1 MSIPDHPEQETSDSK
16 TEKHSQ
22 RRRVFSGGL
31 TTYHLKLLINILA
44 LILIS
49 VTIAL
54 LTDRFLTEKNIS
66 NVLRT
71 ISPVIIVGAAFTL
84 LMVSRM
90 LDLSVG
96 SVIALSGVVAA
107 LAAAFLP
114 LPLAFLV
121 GILSGTLV
129 GLLNAILAIPI
140 GINSVIA
147 TIGTLYIVRGSA
159 LLLTGGVAVYG
170 VPDEYT
176 FLGSGSFLGIPNPV
190 WILLIVVVIFYF
202 LERFTLVGRYSMAVG
217 SNPEA
222 SRFSGVPGRQIQALL
237 FVLTGTMAGL
247 AGVLLSS
254 RLRSG
259 QVNVGVGFEFD
270 VIVATVLGGTAL
282 AGGEGTVIGTVIG
295 ALIVGVL
302 KNGLNLLGVPAFWQ
316 TVAQGVVLVLAV
328 ALDVLL
334 RQRIANRMRQT
345 DTAKMSQSSEA
356 EA

>member
-1 MSIPDHPEQETSDSK
+1 
-16 TEKHSQ
+16 
-22 RRRVFSGGL
+22 
-31 TTYHLKLLINILA
+31 
-44 LILIS
+44 
-49 VTIAL
+49 
-54 LTDRFLTEKNIS
+54 
-66 NVLRT
+66 
-71 ISPVIIVGAAFTL
+71 
-84 LMVSRM
+84 
-90 LDLSVG
+90 
-96 SVIALSGVVAA
+96 
-107 LAAAFLP
+107 
-114 LPLAFLV
+114 
-121 GILSGTLV
+121 
-129 GLLNAILAIPI
+129 
-140 GINSVIA
+140 
-147 TIGTLYIVRGSA
+147 
-159 LLLTGGVAVYG
+159 
-170 VPDEYT
+170 
-176 FLGSGSFLGIPNPV
+176 
-190 WILLIVVVIFYF
+190 
-202 LERFTLVGRYSMAVG
+202 
-217 SNPEA
+217 
-222 SRFSGVPGRQIQALL
+222 
-237 FVLTGTMAGL
+237 MAGL